1 MTKNEKKE
9 TAYSILKGERD
20 AALQENVK
28 LTQTVKDLWAQSG
41 ADELRRQRHEQ
52 EINALKTKLEAL
64 NEATRNT
71 LAKKNFELGQIEAL
85 KKENEAVYSQM
96 GYKDAKIEEL
106 IGFQAECMELKK
118 FSNDLKNEN
127 VLLIKESAI
136 LSESNGGLKNI
147 NSELH
152 ELNEGLNLEIL
163 NLKKRI
169 DSFNEFKT
177 VQDRAAKDKDAVLNS
192 LNIEMAKLKNE
203 NADLKKQI
211 GAKNSRMYAFKTVV
225 IFLAVL
231 ANYLL
236 LGKKFLDLTGESD
249 WQTYAI
255 SYGSVL
261 IFDLTVILLTLLN
274 RSKEALYFAIGVF
287 ILTFFHISKPFS
299 GLGLN
304 IAFYGLD
311 LQYWE
316 RFVSGGIY
324 SVFFAFLPYFLSK
337 ITKE

>member
-1 MTKNEKKE
+1 MAEKPTGYQLLKNQNEELMT
-9 TAYSILKGERD
+9 
-20 AALQENVK
+20 ENIQLSQK
-28 LTQTVKDLWAQSG
+28 VKDLWDKAANLDIQVL
-41 ADELRRQRHEQ
+41 DKQRES
-52 EINALKTKLEAL
+52 EALKVKLEAL
-64 NEATRNT
+64 NEAARQN
-71 LAKKNFELGQIEAL
+71 LVKKNFEMDQIEIL
-85 KKENEAVYSQM
+85 KKENEA
-96 GYKDAKIEEL
+96 L
-106 IGFQAECMELKK
+106 IQKVGGL
-118 FSNDLKNEN
+118 NE
-127 VLLIKESAI
+127 IKESASLENI
-136 LSESNGGLKNI
+136 RLKSENENLNGVISGLQ
-147 NSELH
+147 
-152 ELNEGLNLEIL
+152 
-163 NLKKRI
+163 KKVQE
-169 DSFNEFKT
+169 FNEFKT

>member
-177 VQDRAAKDKDAVLNS
+177 VQDKAAKDKETVLNS

-203 NADLKKQI
+203 NADLKKQV
-211 GAKNSRMYAFKTVV
+211 GAKNSKMYAFMVV
-225 IFLAVL
+225 VSILAIFANFTHVGAKYLSLIDNPTILNEITCYGSMLVFDLAVFL
-231 ANYLL
+231 FTIR
-236 LGKKFLDLTGESD
+236 GKENA
-249 WQTYAI
+249 AI
-255 SYGSVL
+255 S
-261 IFDLTVILLTLLN
+261 
-274 RSKEALYFAIGVF
+274 FAIGVF
-287 ILTFFHISKPFS
+287 LIVFMQLGSPFLGAELSAEYAEKIIS
-299 GLGLN
+299 GL
-304 IAFYGLD
+304 
-311 LQYWE
+311 
-316 RFVSGGIY
+316 IY
-324 SVFFAFLPYFLSK
+324 SAMFAFIPYKLSQLF
-337 ITKE
+337 TEKE